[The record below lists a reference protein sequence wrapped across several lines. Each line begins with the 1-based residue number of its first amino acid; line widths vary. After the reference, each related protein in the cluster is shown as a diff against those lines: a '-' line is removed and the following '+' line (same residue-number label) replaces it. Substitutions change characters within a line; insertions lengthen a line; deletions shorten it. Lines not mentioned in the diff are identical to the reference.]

1 MAPVWKSAGL
11 QDASGGELTADVIS
25 SVGQEGGQA
34 ELPCS
39 SLRTTSG
46 GGDVPLPLRVDWRRQ
61 GDPNPEPVYSVRFP
75 GRANMMQG
83 RHQPR
88 HDWAPRAYFSLLG
101 SPAAL
106 KVKTLALV
114 DSGVY
119 LCEVTRSDG
128 SIVSSAVRLSVLV
141 CRACRLP
148 PNCRSGTSV
157 QEDPVIFTRLGCQGK
172 KEDRYYERI
181 LVSARENAD
190 LIRADRVGEK
200 CPLSYHSKEHYEAKD
215 SGSRVPASR
224 RRQPSVTTPGGD

>member
-1 MAPVWKSAGL
+1 MTWYPLKSYVMTLLEGPVAE
-11 QDASGGELTADVIS
+11 DASGGELTADVIS

-128 SIVSSAVRLSVLV
+128 SIVSSAVRLSVLG
-141 CRACRLP
+141 
-148 PNCRSGTSV
+148 CRS
-157 QEDPVIFTRLGCQGK
+157 PK
-172 KEDRYYERI
+172 
-181 LVSARENAD
+181 
-190 LIRADRVGEK
+190 
-200 CPLSYHSKEHYEAKD
+200 
-215 SGSRVPASR
+215 SGDGPGGAEFVAFLDAQASR
-224 RRQPSVTTPGGD
+224 AGWP